1 MLMSPFPAQPRSA
14 PRTPLWGER
23 GRKRPHKVNTGKQGE
38 QIRQRKSI
46 LVITEGAE
54 GKDNTTEKQ
63 LA

>member
-1 MLMSPFPAQPRSA
+1 MLMSLSPALPQSA

-23 GRKRPHKVNTGKQGE
+23 QRRPHKVNTSKRGA

-54 GKDNTTEKQ
+54 GKDNKTET
-63 LA
+63 ASA